1 MEKMK
6 SKFTSF
12 IFASLLVNTLGLT
25 LAHSTEPTS
34 KRKYPEIDISQVDTD
49 EEATS
54 VYLQLLAREDD
65 LEDDLIDLAI
75 KKSRQLT
82 KVKKLNEQYQNT
94 NDAVIRASIRKKV
107 RSANKIVKRLND
119 SRKDTKRQLAVN
131 ENKKAALETDY
142 PYLNLGDWF
151 L

>member
-1 MEKMK
+1 MEKLRQK
-6 SKFTSF
+6 ITGF
-12 IFASLLVNTLGLT
+12 IFASFLVNVLALS
-25 LAHSTEPTS
+25 LAHSAEPTS

-65 LEDDLIDLAI
+65 LEDDLIDLSI
-75 KKSRQLT
+75 KKSKQLA
-82 KVKKLNEQYQNT
+82 KVRTLKEQYQDT

-107 RSANKIVKRLND
+107 RVATKLIRKLNGL
-119 SRKDTKRQLAVN
+119 RKDTKRQIAVN

-142 PYLNLGDWF
+142 PYLNFGDWF